1 MRCAIAQASL
11 YICNQQLVVCGTMY
25 TKPVCMQSRDRKNFT
40 FWRVKCNL
48 SCSSNCIPVSVW
60 HSKWLVARVHS
71 RFSIEMHQML
81 SQENNRIPYNRAY
94 SFVISGYPRQKKE
107 RELFTFFEY
116 IKINYWL
123 WTAKITRK
131 IIR

>member
-1 MRCAIAQASL
+1 MCDRASILAHLQSAIGGVRH
-11 YICNQQLVVCGTMY
+11 NVH

-94 SFVISGYPRQKKE
+94 SFVISWISTARE
-107 RELFTFFEY
+107 RESFSHILS
-116 IKINYWL
+116 ILKL
-123 WTAKITRK
+123 
-131 IIR
+131 IIGFGQQKLPEK